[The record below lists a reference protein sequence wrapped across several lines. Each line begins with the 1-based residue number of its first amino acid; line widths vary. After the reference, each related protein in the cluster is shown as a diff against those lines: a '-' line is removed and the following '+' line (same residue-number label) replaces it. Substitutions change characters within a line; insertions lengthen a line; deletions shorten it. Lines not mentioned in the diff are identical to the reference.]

1 MKRLDLIQL
10 DTFLQV
16 EKCRADEEAGLHIS
30 AKDRHA
36 EESKAAAKRAKF
48 MDHAAR
54 RVRGLKEFLAGAPSG
69 LVINL
74 YAEIEAG
81 EMPAP
86 LAEPDPQDEAQSTA
100 EPAADVPQIAEE
112 PLISEPEP
120 DSPEP
125 EPAPQEVAK
134 APQQP
139 ESVALSPMESDL
151 LALIQ
156 KAYENNRRTPAL
168 FQTEGLAKKFGKK
181 DWLPVDIAITNLAEM
196 GLVKRVGGAPKGHV
210 LLRPLGGAA

>member
-100 EPAADVPQIAEE
+100 EPAKKSAGTSPKPAEADPSGEPSRRHRNAAISALVTVP
-112 PLISEPEP
+112 
-120 DSPEP
+120 
-125 EPAPQEVAK
+125 
-134 APQQP
+134 
-139 ESVALSPMESDL
+139 
-151 LALIQ
+151 
-156 KAYENNRRTPAL
+156 
-168 FQTEGLAKKFGKK
+168 
-181 DWLPVDIAITNLAEM
+181 
-196 GLVKRVGGAPKGHV
+196 VGQ
-210 LLRPLGGAA
+210 